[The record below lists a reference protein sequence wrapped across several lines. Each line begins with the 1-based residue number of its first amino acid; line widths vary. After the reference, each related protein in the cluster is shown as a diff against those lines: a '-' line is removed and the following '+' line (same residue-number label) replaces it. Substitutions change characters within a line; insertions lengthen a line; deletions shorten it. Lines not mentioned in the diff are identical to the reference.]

1 MRHLSTEELLLY
13 ANGELEDRGLCRHV
27 VECVD
32 CKAHLVDLQE
42 SYVLTTTA
50 ICEELPAPAPTPE
63 QFAKLRT
70 RLAAEAQLMHLHLST
85 EDLLI
90 SIEDSLSPEL
100 EAHLA
105 SCTSCQSR
113 AADVHV
119 QLASIEYELRRETAF
134 ELPLDR
140 RAAALTALRGRLEEE
155 TATQQ
160 TASTRFWDWI
170 PRVRPHLI
178 PEITPHAAA
187 FAGICLAVWLGWN
200 AISTPDSPETVTVAQ
215 LSEPASASPTLATD
229 LPRTVEQ
236 EITAQSSAVER
247 FDWTGPEPRQIP
259 PVGPRV
265 LVTGTVPAVSAATRP
280 NHTAPMALPQL
291 DNLPEPQA
299 PAPAAVLAQA
309 VPETTSPAPPA
320 AQTPAEVLA
329 DGNWMLIKAGLW
341 KANLQTGGTPASIR
355 FTGSVASERERIHAQ
370 EALFAVADGRP
381 VEFEI
386 AVRSSHVA
394 ASAVPAAVRA
404 SRTRSLGTTVRN
416 SLLQHYRDAA
426 RRSFQPLERSTLEN
440 ELDLYVSDVMRH
452 DADLLAHVHA
462 LNNLVSRS
470 DSAQVRDVDSFQRV
484 VRYHLEG
491 IAQNGAEIY
500 SRLSEALPR
509 RYWAYRGPR
518 TKASHDGDLQAASKA
533 LLQDALALDQ
543 ALSSL
548 FFEGSDMLDVR
559 ESNLS
564 SASLLEQL
572 RQRTRQLRSAI
583 R

>member
-42 SYVLTTTA
+42 SYVLTATA
-50 ICEELPAPAPTPE
+50 ISEELPAPAPTPE

-85 EDLLI
+85 EDLLV
-90 SIEDSLSPEL
+90 SIEDSLRPEL

-105 SCTSCQSR
+105 SCASCQRR

-140 RAAALTALRGRLEEE
+140 RAEALAALRGRLEEE

-170 PRVRPHLI
+170 PRIRPHLI
-178 PEITPHAAA
+178 PEITPYAAA
-187 FAGICLAVWLGWN
+187 LAGICLAVWLGWN
-200 AISTPDSPETVTVAQ
+200 AISTPDSPETVAVAQ
-215 LSEPASASPTLATD
+215 LSEPAAAPPTLATD

-236 EITAQSSAVER
+236 EITAQSTAVER
-247 FDWTGPEPRQIP
+247 FDWTGTEPRQIA

-265 LVTGTVPAVSAATRP
+265 LVTGTVPAVSAGTRP
-280 NHTAPMALPQL
+280 SHTAPMALPQL

-299 PAPAAVLAQA
+299 PAPAVLAQT
-309 VPETTSPAPPA
+309 VPEATSPAPPA
-320 AQTPAEVLA
+320 AETPAEVLA

-341 KANLQTGGTPASIR
+341 KANLQTGGTPESIR
-355 FTGSVASERERIHAQ
+355 FTGSVASERERIHAE
-370 EALFAVADGRP
+370 EALFAVANGRP

-394 ASAVPAAVRA
+394 ASAIPDAVRA

-426 RRSFQPLERSTLEN
+426 RRSFQSLERSTLEN

-462 LNNLVSRS
+462 LHNLVSRS
-470 DSAQVRDVDSFQRV
+470 GSAQVRDADSFQRV
-484 VRYHLEG
+484 VRYHLDG
-491 IAQNGAEIY
+491 IAQNGAEIH

-509 RYWAYRGPR
+509 RYWAYRVPR

-548 FFEGSDMLDVR
+548 FFAGSDMLDVR

-564 SASLLEQL
+564 SASLLAQL